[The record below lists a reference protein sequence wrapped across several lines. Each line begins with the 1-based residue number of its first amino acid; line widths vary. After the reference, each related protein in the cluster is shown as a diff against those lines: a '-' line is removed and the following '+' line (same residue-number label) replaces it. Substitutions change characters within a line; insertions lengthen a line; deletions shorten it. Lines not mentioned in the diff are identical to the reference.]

1 MTDKLLQL
9 ETIFVE
15 YIHLVSGKTLM
26 SFTQKVSPEDELDIS
41 GCTITYQDK
50 EYKVLETIREEG
62 KVRHNMKEV
71 AA

>member
-1 MTDKLLQL
+1 MIDKLLYL

-15 YIHLVSGKTLM
+15 YIHLATGKTLL
-26 SFTQKVSPEDELDIS
+26 SFIQKVHPEYE
-41 GCTITYQDK
+41 
-50 EYKVLETIREEG
+50 VLETIQEEG